1 MELENES
8 SNQLSS
14 NLNTKCH
21 NFQHYAMVPCAAEDC
36 SAGQPRPRHSGQCET
51 SRAERGRSCQLTV
64 LAMEADTA
72 RGKQELVK
80 VGMMLIST
88 IREQKKRLR
97 AVYS

>member
-21 NFQHYAMVPCAAEDC
+21 NFHHYAMVPCAAAAEDC
-36 SAGQPRPRHSGQCET
+36 SAGQPRPRHSA
-51 SRAERGRSCQLTV
+51 SVRPAERRRSCQLTV

>member
-1 MELENES
+1 MPPPPR
-8 SNQLSS
+8 
-14 NLNTKCH
+14 T
-21 NFQHYAMVPCAAEDC
+21 AVPGSRGLATAA
-36 SAGQPRPRHSGQCET
+36 SVRP
-51 SRAERGRSCQLTV
+51 AERGRSCQLTV

-97 AVYS
+97 AVYK

>member
-1 MELENES
+1 MPPPPR
-8 SNQLSS
+8 
-14 NLNTKCH
+14 T
-21 NFQHYAMVPCAAEDC
+21 AVPGSHGLATAA
-36 SAGQPRPRHSGQCET
+36 SVRP
-51 SRAERGRSCQLTV
+51 AEQGRSCQLTV